1 MLRVA
6 ILFDNFG
13 PYHLARLKAAS
24 GVSELL
30 AVEFGSSSAEYDWK
44 ASEAAGLKRIALN
57 VHGSSKSLSPQE
69 FQSRLYKILDDFGP
83 DAVVVPGWGYRGAL
97 LALQW
102 SLVRKVPAI
111 VMSESTEW
119 DDVRKPIKEWVKRRI
134 IELCSAALVGGTP
147 HRDYME
153 ELGMPSNRILL
164 GYDAIDNDYFETKTD
179 EVQNSGFKYQAS
191 GFALSKPYFLASARF
206 IPKKNLFRLL
216 KAYARYREEVKSK
229 KLKVEGETGAREGS
243 KPSTLDPRPSTVAQP
258 WPLVL
263 LGDGDLRAELEQ
275 LRSELGLE
283 DCVQMPGFKQYE
295 ELPSYYANAGAF
307 IHAST
312 TEQWGL
318 VVNEAMAS
326 GLPVLVSN
334 RCGCARDLVRDGEN
348 GWSFDP
354 ANEEQMADLML
365 RISSDEERRQEMG
378 ARSREIIAN
387 WGPERFAS
395 GVKAAV
401 EAALSAPRKK
411 AGLLDRLI
419 LWGMTRR

>member
-134 IELCSAALVGGTP
+134 IELFSAALVGGTP

-206 IPKKNLFRLL
+206 IEKKNLFRLL
-216 KAYARYREEVKSK
+216 KAYARYRRDAAR
-229 KLKVEGETGAREGS
+229 LVEGRASRVEGQ
-243 KPSTLDPRPSTVAQP
+243 TQQQTIGNEQP
-258 WPLVL
+258 APWNLIL
-263 LGDGDLRAELEQ
+263 LGDGDLRAKLEQ
-275 LRSELGLE
+275 LRSELGLA

-295 ELPSYYANAGAF
+295 ELPEYYAAAGAF

-348 GWSFDP
+348 GLSFDP

-419 LWGMTRR
+419 LWGMTMR